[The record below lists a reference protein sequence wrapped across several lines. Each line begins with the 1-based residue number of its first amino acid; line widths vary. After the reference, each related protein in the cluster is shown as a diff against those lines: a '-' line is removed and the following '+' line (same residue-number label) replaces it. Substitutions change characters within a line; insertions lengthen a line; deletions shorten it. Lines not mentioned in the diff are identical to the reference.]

1 MLCKNVMLSTLYEG
15 LIFYI
20 YYLKA
25 LYGAKACPQLLEYQE
40 LLKMRDVFGFNIIHL
55 TFETNVAF

>member
-1 MLCKNVMLSTLYEG
+1 MKNNVSLKNMLCKNVMLSTLYEG

-25 LYGAKACPQLLEYQE
+25 LYGAKACPQL
-40 LLKMRDVFGFNIIHL
+40 
-55 TFETNVAF
+55 